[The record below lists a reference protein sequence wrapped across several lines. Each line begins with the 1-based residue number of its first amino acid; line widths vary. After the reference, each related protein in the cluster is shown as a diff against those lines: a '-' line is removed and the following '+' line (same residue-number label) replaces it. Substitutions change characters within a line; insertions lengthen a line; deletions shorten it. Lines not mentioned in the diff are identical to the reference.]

1 MAHPRSILVVDDDIV
16 LAEALT
22 VLLRARGY
30 EVFTAFD
37 GLGGCQQYFTCP
49 TEFVVTDIQ
58 MPEMDGFEMIR
69 CIRSVNPNVKAI
81 YLSGSLERF
90 AENVRSEAHQ
100 FGVVGLRKPTTIKAL
115 VDALSSVKKEGQ
127 HAT

>member
-1 MAHPRSILVVDDDIV
+1 MARSRSILVVDDDIV
-16 LAEALT
+16 LAETLS

-37 GLGGCQQYFTCP
+37 GLRGCQQYFNSP

-69 CIRSVNPNVKAI
+69 CIRSVNPDVRVI
-81 YLSGSLERF
+81 YLSGALEKF
-90 AENVRSEAHQ
+90 EADVRSEARR
-100 FGVVGLRKPTTIKAL
+100 FGVASLRKPITSKAL
-115 VDALSSVKKEGQ
+115 VDLLSSVEKEWQ